1 MIRNY
6 YKRTQCGFLRC
17 HPNYDAND
25 TMLRDIEKSGLTYI
39 VLNMEDSCCYCVVN
53 NRFAPYDFRK
63 LMIDWCK
70 RFNLGT
76 VFITWPYPERRKS
89 DGQPLINKTVV
100 VKGYDYNDAGIAAEE
115 YDTTA
120 VEKYIDTYD
129 ESGLELHETHWPSNY
144 SVNGRVMGIINFKKL
159 YPHLSAY

>member
-39 VLNMEDSCCYCVVN
+39 VFNMEDGCCYCVVN

-89 DGQPLINKTVV
+89 DGQPLVDKPIV
-100 VKGYDYNDAGIAAEE
+100 VKGYEYNNAGTVIEE
-115 YDTTA
+115 YDTTT
-120 VEKYIDTYD
+120 VEKYIDSYD
-129 ESGLELHETHWPSNY
+129 ESDSELHETHWPSNY

-159 YPHLSAY
+159 YPHLSE

>member
-6 YKRTQCGFLRC
+6 YKRTQCGLLRC
-17 HPNYDAND
+17 HQNYDAKD

-39 VLNMEDSCCYCVVN
+39 VFNLEDSSCYCVVN

-76 VFITWPYPERRKS
+76 LFITWPYPERRKS
-89 DGQPLINKTVV
+89 DGQPLINKPVV
-100 VKGYDYNDAGIAAEE
+100 VKGYDYNDAGIVAEE
-115 YDTTA
+115 YDTTT

-129 ESGLELHETHWPSNY
+129 ESGLELHETYWPSNY

-159 YPHLSAY
+159 YPHLSD